1 MYHENLN
8 FMVEN
13 VTQIESGIKNCDDV
27 SLKIQENI
35 MCAKKLIFEILVHV
49 LVKLVNIYKV
59 LVMIQ

>member
-1 MYHENLN
+1 
-8 FMVEN
+8 MVEN

-59 LVMIQ
+59 LLMIQ